1 MPLNLIR
8 SYNQLLELIAL
19 TAPQRQLSLRGV
31 FDRDFTNNPNLQ
43 FRNIQV
49 TPTPADG
56 AIEMATLFTHLTTVI
71 MDKATRAR
79 EFDMHRSMRLHWVR
93 FHLDHSKQDDVLHF
107 SVKEP
112 EGIRTYIYDVTEKYV
127 VILLPKPKYNV
138 YFLLTAYHLRGKDSE
153 RDKILKKYNK
163 RRLNEIH

>member
-1 MPLNLIR
+1 
-8 SYNQLLELIAL
+8 
-19 TAPQRQLSLRGV
+19 
-31 FDRDFTNNPNLQ
+31 
-43 FRNIQV
+43 
-49 TPTPADG
+49 
-56 AIEMATLFTHLTTVI
+56 